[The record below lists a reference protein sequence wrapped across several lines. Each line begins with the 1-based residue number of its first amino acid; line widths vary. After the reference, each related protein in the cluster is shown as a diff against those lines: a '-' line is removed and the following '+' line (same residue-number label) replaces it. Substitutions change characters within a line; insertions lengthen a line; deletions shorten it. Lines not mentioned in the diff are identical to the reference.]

1 MTVLECRNLDAG
13 YSRGAPCVHGLDFSV
28 DAGEVIALLG
38 PNGAGKTTLLTTL
51 AGLLPRLG
59 GEVTLA
65 GKQLKS
71 GDARA
76 AVRAGLVLVPDDRA
90 LFRRLT
96 TRQNL
101 HLATRLRGKARA
113 TAVDAVLGHFPSL
126 TRRLSVAAGDLSGG
140 EQQMLAIARALLQ
153 NPKVLLID
161 ELSMGLA
168 PIVVE
173 TILPVLRDVADT
185 DRTAV
190 VLVEQHVRLALDVAD
205 RAVVLAHGEMVL
217 EDSAAALASDIG
229 RVEEAYLGAVGS
241 AR

>member
-1 MTVLECRNLDAG
+1 MTVLECRGLDAG
-13 YSRGAPCVHGLDFSV
+13 YSRGNPCVHGLRLSV
-28 DAGEVIALLG
+28 DAGEIVALLG

-59 GEVTLA
+59 GDVTVA
-65 GKQLKS
+65 GQS
-71 GDARA
+71 VRPGDARA

-101 HLATRLRGKARA
+101 HLASRLRGRARA
-113 TAVDAVLGHFPSL
+113 EAVDTVLGHFPSL
-126 TRRLSVAAGDLSGG
+126 TKRLTVSAGDLSGG

-173 TILPVLRDVADT
+173 SILPVLRQVADA

-190 VLVEQHVRLALDVAD
+190 VLVEQHVRLALDIAD
-205 RAVVLAHGEMVL
+205 RAVVLVHGEVGL
-217 EDSAAALASDIG
+217 EDSAAVLSTDIE
-229 RVEEAYLGAVGS
+229 RIEEAYLGT
-241 AR
+241 ARA